1 MAGDFTMYAR
11 NPLGAIILCLTAT
24 LAQAAGLRTI
34 AINAGAGGPALAGA
48 VWSPCSRPAGMA
60 DLGRISLPGVKDCPL
75 PDGKLPL
82 IVMSHGRTGGFSGH
96 HDTAE
101 VLADAGFIVA
111 AINHAGDTGSDLSR
125 TDDLSIYVQRPNDI
139 KRLIDFMLGEPAFA
153 SHIDRERIGLFGFSR
168 GGYTALAVIGAEP
181 DWAIVTDLCK
191 ELKTHVCDQIR
202 AKEFPGPVT
211 HDPRIKA
218 AVIADPLSVFFTDNS
233 FGNVRIPIQLW
244 ASEFGGD
251 GVLPHS
257 VDIVDKNLPAKHEYH
272 VVANSGHFSF
282 VAPCPPTLA
291 AELPRICADAAG
303 FDRAAFHQQFNAD
316 VLAFFQAQLMNAP
329 R

>member
-1 MAGDFTMYAR
+1 MYAR
-11 NPLGAIILCLTAT
+11 KSLGAIALCLTAT
-24 LAQAAGLRTI
+24 LAQAAGLRPIDI
-34 AINAGAGGPALAGA
+34 AADAGGPALNGA
-48 VWSPCSRPAGMA
+48 VWYPCSRPAGMV
-60 DLGRISLPGVKDCPL
+60 DLGRISLPGAKDCPL
-75 PDGKLPL
+75 PDSKSPL

-139 KRLIDFMLGEPAFA
+139 KRLVDFMLAEPAFA
-153 SHIDRERIGLFGFSR
+153 SHIDRERVGLFGFSR
-168 GGYTALAVIGAEP
+168 GGYTALAVIGANP
-181 DWAIVTDLCK
+181 YWAIVTELCK
-191 ELKTHVCDQIR
+191 ELKTHVCEQIL
-202 AKEFPGPVT
+202 AKEFPGSVT

-218 AVIADPLSVFFTDNS
+218 AVIADPLSVFFTADS
-233 FGNVRIPIQLW
+233 FVGVKIPVQLW

-257 VDIVDKNLPAKHEYH
+257 VDIVDKNLPSKHEYH
-272 VVANSGHFSF
+272 VVPNSGHFSF
-282 VAPCPPTLA
+282 VAPCPPALA

-303 FDRAAFHQQFNAD
+303 FDRTAFHKKFNAEA
-316 VLAFFQAQLMNAP
+316 LAFFQAQLMNAP